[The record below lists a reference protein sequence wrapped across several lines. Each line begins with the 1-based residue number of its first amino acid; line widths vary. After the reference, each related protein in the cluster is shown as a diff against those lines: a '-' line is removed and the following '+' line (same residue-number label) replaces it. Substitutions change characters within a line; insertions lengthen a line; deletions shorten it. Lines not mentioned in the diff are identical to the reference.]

1 MPIRIFTQGTPE
13 GDDGIRRLLQ
23 TLRGAGLVSSDTSGN
38 IDVSTVVREIL
49 EEVRSGGD
57 EAVCRLTSRLDR
69 AVITPETLRVPA
81 AALKAARRSADRDS
95 LALMRRAAENVREYQ
110 ESIRVQDPPPL
121 RRGGRMLAARYT
133 PIERVGVYVPGG
145 KAFYPSTVI
154 MTVVPAQAAGV
165 KSIAV
170 ASPPTGGVIGTQVLA
185 LLAELGIDEVYN
197 MGGAVA
203 MAALAYGTETVPRVS
218 KIVGPGN
225 AFVAEAKRR
234 LFGTVGIDSIA
245 GPSEVFI
252 VADSTADPELLAAD
266 LLAQAEHDPGSAV
279 LATPDGSLA
288 EAVRTAA
295 ENQVRSLS
303 REDALRPALDAYS
316 AIIVTPDL
324 EAACTLANEF
334 APEHLQIITADD
346 DRCLER
352 INNFGAVFLGP
363 DSPVPL
369 GDYYAGPSHVLPT
382 GGTARF
388 FGPLSCNDFLK
399 SSSIIRYD
407 RSGIREDAA
416 DVAAFAES
424 EGLTAHARAAMI
436 RLEKE

>member
-1 MPIRIFTQGTPE
+1 MPIRILTQGTPRGDE
-13 GDDGIRRLLQ
+13 GITRLLD
-23 TLRGAGLVSSDTSGN
+23 TLRGAGLVSSDTAG
-38 IDVSTVVREIL
+38 DVDVPAVVREIL
-49 EEVRSGGD
+49 DEVRSGGD

-69 AVITPETLRVPA
+69 AEITPKTLRVPA
-81 AALKAARRSADRDS
+81 EALESARRSADPNS

-121 RRGGRMLAARYT
+121 RRGGRVLAARYT

-165 KSIAV
+165 RSIAV
-170 ASPPTGGVIGTQVLA
+170 ASPPTGGAIGTQVLA
-185 LLAELGIDEVYN
+185 LLAELGIEEVYN
-197 MGGAVA
+197 IGGAVA
-203 MAALAYGTETVPRVS
+203 MAALAYGTESVPRVS

-266 LLAQAEHDPGSAV
+266 LLAQAEHNPGSSV

-288 EAVRTAA
+288 EAVRAETAA
-295 ENQVRSLS
+295 QLQSLS
-303 REDALRPALDAYS
+303 REKVLRPVLDAYS
-316 AIIVTPDL
+316 AIIVTADL
-324 EAACTLANEF
+324 EAACRLADEF

-346 DRCLER
+346 DRCLEQ

-363 DSPVPL
+363 DSPVPM

-407 RSGIREDAA
+407 REGIEDDAE
-416 DVAAFAES
+416 DVATFAES